1 MSVSG
6 FSHKAGG
13 CRYSGKVSCRGMTLL
28 ELMFAAGVV
37 GLALAFLF
45 GSLVTITMAS
55 NLTQNRGIAVSHM
68 ATVMEELHGAGLQQ
82 LLTYTPPVFTNL
94 GTSEVVQLE
103 AILDSGTVLALPADP
118 ATVGPLPNPLL
129 IRCRVSW
136 IGVENRPLTLDAS
149 QLFYR

>member
-1 MSVSG
+1 MKVLR
-6 FSHKAGG
+6 FTQAAGRG
-13 CRYSGKVSCRGMTLL
+13 RFGGKSSCRGMTLL
-28 ELMFAAGVV
+28 ELMFAAGVL

-45 GSLVTITMAS
+45 GSLVTIALAS
-55 NLTQNRGIAVSHM
+55 NLTQNRGIAATHV

-82 LLTYTPPVFTNL
+82 LLTYVPPVFTNL
-94 GTSEVVQLE
+94 GASEVVQLE
-103 AILDSGTVLALPADP
+103 AILDNGTVITLPVDP

-136 IGVENRPLTLDAS
+136 IDAQNRPMALEAS